1 MTTEQFATSSHGSQF
16 SRRSVL
22 GGIGIGAFMA
32 AMPSMAVAR
41 EMAAS
46 FPGLTKVINQYV
58 AEKKVAGMLAMI
70 GFGQAAPQVISA
82 GSLKLGGDK
91 LVDGNTLWRMYSQT
105 KPVTGMATM
114 MLIED
119 GLITMDQPLS
129 DIFPDFADMQV
140 LTDPEGP
147 IENTV
152 AAKGP
157 ITIRQLLTHTA
168 GLGYTIISKGPI
180 QKAYLDAG
188 LTPGRVSRSPLPGFD
203 RSAPTP
209 DIMTFMQRLATM
221 PLVYQPGTKWSYSL
235 SHDVL
240 SAVIEKV
247 TGKPLDEF
255 LQERMFGPLGM
266 NDMFYHVPAARA
278 ADLADNYAPFAGA
291 LIPIDPG
298 ATSIFLD
305 KPPFA
310 FGSTGL
316 VGSAA
321 DYDKFLQML
330 LGFGTLGDVRI
341 MEPETAKLGM
351 SNLLPE
357 TADTSGTWVAKQ
369 GFGAGGRSG
378 LGTIDSP
385 AGTFGWGGA
394 AGTAAFVDTKRGLRA
409 GGYTQYIP
417 SNSYPFQS
425 DFPKYVYAD
434 LDGSAPVDTG
444 KTSP

>member
-1 MTTEQFATSSHGSQF
+1 MTSEQFATSSHGSQF

-140 LTDPEGP
+140 LSEPEGP

-203 RSAPTP
+203 R
-209 DIMTFMQRLATM
+209 
-221 PLVYQPGTKWSYSL
+221 
-235 SHDVL
+235 
-240 SAVIEKV
+240 
-247 TGKPLDEF
+247 
-255 LQERMFGPLGM
+255 
-266 NDMFYHVPAARA
+266 
-278 ADLADNYAPFAGA
+278 
-291 LIPIDPG
+291 
-298 ATSIFLD
+298 
-305 KPPFA
+305 
-310 FGSTGL
+310 
-316 VGSAA
+316 
-321 DYDKFLQML
+321 
-330 LGFGTLGDVRI
+330 
-341 MEPETAKLGM
+341 
-351 SNLLPE
+351 
-357 TADTSGTWVAKQ
+357 
-369 GFGAGGRSG
+369 GRSG
-378 LGTIDSP
+378 AI
-385 AGTFGWGGA
+385 
-394 AGTAAFVDTKRGLRA
+394 R
-409 GGYTQYIP
+409 
-417 SNSYPFQS
+417 
-425 DFPKYVYAD
+425 
-434 LDGSAPVDTG
+434 SATMC
-444 KTSP
+444 